1 MAFGMLGSG
10 KRTKPRELQC
20 PRKIMTQMDQA
31 VDGQRA
37 VEEVKSSVSCFPEVV
52 MVTELLQLF

>member
-1 MAFGMLGSG
+1 
-10 KRTKPRELQC
+10 
-20 PRKIMTQMDQA
+20 MDQA